1 MQEDQLWGFC
11 LNGYK
16 PSLYVAKS
24 TNCVRCRLLKEKT
37 NTILLLWLEHEMT
50 IFDSTRRT
58 SSTMTMMTFWNFNS
72 QDNIFQS
79 INLVTTI
86 WNGKMASVRCVPLS
100 RVMMYMDPPLD
111 LTFKVIVPDSS
122 FLCNILPYLTLKP
135 EMIQFTAKKFWP
147 VHQSETHIRQQLTTC
162 LRIVG

>member
-1 MQEDQLWGFC
+1 MQEDQLEGLC

-37 NTILLLWLEHEMT
+37 NTILLLWLEHKMT

-58 SSTMTMMTFWNFNS
+58 SSTMTMMTFWNFNW

-79 INLVTTI
+79 KNLVTTI

-100 RVMMYMDPPLD
+100 RVMIYTDPPRD
-111 LTFKVIVPDSS
+111 ITFKVIVPDSS
-122 FLCNILPYLTLKP
+122 FPSTISPYWIWKP

-147 VHQSETHIRQQLTTC
+147 VHQSETRIWRQLTPYPG
-162 LRIVG
+162 IVG